1 MDILT
6 DHEIEFDVIRAIKA
20 ALASGRSGLDAAANT
35 WQRWNNGR
43 RDGLNAFLISMVDAG
58 VLQGTVIAEQNP
70 QSRRVMKIHSV
81 IEKPQLIQKDRMV
94 FVVHG
99 RDENLRQA
107 MFQFLRTINLHPM
120 EWRELTASVGTGN
133 PYVGEILDR
142 AFELAQTVI
151 IMLTPDED
159 VRLSSRLGGGEEGL
173 QARPNVLFE
182 AGLAMGR
189 NPLRT
194 VIVEIGRVRPFS
206 DIGGRHVVR
215 LDDDAVDSVA
225 RRQDLAQRL
234 TQAGCKTS
242 LSGTDWH
249 SAGTFRIP

>member
-1 MDILT
+1 MT
-6 DHEIEFDVIRAIKA
+6 DQEIESDVTKAIKA

-35 WQRWNNGR
+35 WQRLHNGR
-43 RDGLNAFLISMVDAG
+43 RGGLNDLLISMVDAG
-58 VLQGTVIAEQNP
+58 VLQATVMAEQNTL
-70 QSRRVMKIHSV
+70 SRRVTKINSI
-81 IEKPQLIQKDRMV
+81 IEKPHLIQKDRMV

-142 AFELAQTVI
+142 AFERAQSVI

-159 VRLSSRLGGGEEGL
+159 VRLTSRLGGGEEGL

-189 NPLRT
+189 NPMRT
-194 VIVEIGRVRPFS
+194 VIVEIGKVRPFS

-215 LDDDAVDSVA
+215 LDDGAVDSVA

-234 TQAGCKTS
+234 AQAGCEIS